1 MKTKN
6 FFLGIIPALLLVTV
20 SCENNKLSESDVDPF
35 LESFFD
41 SQIGGQATVETYNN
55 TLSNDL
61 VEWSNATWNKA
72 PSAYDKAATD
82 AAWLYED
89 SITFKVHDIMM
100 VGSDASVM
108 GSASWYVAG
117 LETFGQRFSGIMGME
132 NGKMV
137 SGTCWSYQGKKIEV
151 CGKR

>member
-20 SCENNKLSESDVDPF
+20 SCENMNKLSESDVDPF

-82 AAWLYED
+82 AYFPQEKA
-89 SITFKVHDIMM
+89 FKI
-100 VGSDASVM
+100 
-108 GSASWYVAG
+108 
-117 LETFGQRFSGIMGME
+117 
-132 NGKMV
+132 K
-137 SGTCWSYQGKKIEV
+137 
-151 CGKR
+151 